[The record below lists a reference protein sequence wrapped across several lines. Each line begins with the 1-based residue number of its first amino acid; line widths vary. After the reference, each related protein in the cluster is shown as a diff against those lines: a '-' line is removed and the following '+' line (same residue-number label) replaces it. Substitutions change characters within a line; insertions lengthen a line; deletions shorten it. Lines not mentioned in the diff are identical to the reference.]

1 MYLKQTLQKN
11 GKLNLSIVENWWDPE
26 KKRSRQK
33 TIENL
38 GYAQDLKKEHPDP
51 IEWGKQRAKE
61 LTKEKQAAKQAVQI
75 KIYPQQKI
83 DKKAQNRKNIGCAAI
98 CSIYNSLK
106 IEPSIRNNTRKQR
119 VQFDINSVLRLLVCE
134 RVVNPSSKLSNW
146 ENKDRYFFRTDF
158 SQSDVYRALD
168 VLADIK
174 DKIISAMN
182 RSIENAQIRDLSAVY
197 YDVTNY
203 YFEIDAEDELRKKGV
218 SKEHRKSPI
227 VQMGLLQD
235 KNGIPITYKVFSGNT
250 NDCQTLIPVLSN
262 LKRDHNLDRVVA
274 VADKGINCSQNI
286 AASVA
291 KGDGFVFSQSI
302 KGTKSDSELRDWV
315 LDEKD
320 YVSSKNFK
328 IKSKQ
333 GFKTV
338 HLKKEDTDNGK
349 ACDIDVEVKY
359 VAFWSEK
366 YARRAR
372 RKREELLEKARE
384 LVKNPGSYT
393 RATSYGAAAYV
404 ENLHFDK
411 KTGEII
417 DTNKLMQNEEAIQK
431 DEATDGYYL
440 VVTSELNW
448 SDEKILDTYRELWK
462 IEETFKITKSELKT
476 RPIYLRD
483 LQHVEAHFLTCYI
496 ALVILRLLQLKT
508 GLNCATIREELS
520 AMSGTNIGANWW
532 VFNHRSEN
540 SDLIA
545 SSVGLEE
552 LMLQNLTTKDVSK
565 ILGKAKKFDLKFRR

>member
-1 MYLKQTLQKN
+1 MYLKKDKRKNGRIYLSIAQSYRNEKGIQRNRVVKSLGYLDDLEKEWGSNALAKCEAIRDEMSKEASLLTSPQTLTIRPQE
-11 GKLNLSIVENWWDPE
+11 KLDS
-26 KKRSRQK
+26 K
-33 TIENL
+33 TQYCKNL
-38 GYAQDLKKEHPDP
+38 GIAVPLAYYNTLG
-51 IEWGKQRAKE
+51 IER
-61 LTKEKQAAKQAVQI
+61 T
-75 KIYPQQKI
+75 
-83 DKKAQNRKNIGCAAI
+83 
-98 CSIYNSLK
+98 
-106 IEPSIRNNTRKQR
+106 IRNACQKRKLE
-119 VQFDINSVLRLLVCE
+119 FDCNAVMRLLVSD
-134 RVVNPSSKLSNW
+134 RLFDQRSKLSAW
-146 ENKDRYFFRTDF
+146 ENKDKWFFRTDF

-349 ACDIDVEVKY
+349 ACDVEVEVKY

-372 RKREELLEKARE
+372 KNREELLEKARE

-417 DTNKLMQNEEAIQK
+417 DTNKLMLNEEAIQK
-431 DEATDGYYL
+431 DEATEGYYL
-440 VVTSELNW
+440 IVTSELNW
-448 SDEKILDTYRELWK
+448 SDEKILNTYRELWK

-476 RPIYLRD
+476 RPIFLRD
-483 LQHVEAHFLTCYI
+483 IKHIEAHFLICYI
-496 ALVILRLLQLKT
+496 ALCIARLMQLALKHKYPAQVIL
-508 GLNCATIREELS
+508 EELS
-520 AMSGTNIGANWW
+520 QVSCTLADANWW
-532 VFNHRSEN
+532 LSSYRSEIT
-540 SDLIA
+540 DKLFALIKKDTP
-545 SSVGLEE
+545 LKWMRTTQIKD
-552 LMLQNLTTKDVSK
+552 MLN
-565 ILGKAKKFDLKFRR
+565 KANKPIMEI